1 MRRIN
6 LTIAEQLYEQTRWA
20 SFVTCRSVSDLLCEA
35 MSEWFINHSLSKR
48 GELMLVAAAEDEI
61 LAILEN
67 EDFEELEQVKSD
79 LGI

>member
-6 LTIAEQLYEQTRWA
+6 LTIDEQLYEQTRRA
-20 SFVTCRSVSDLLCEA
+20 SFITRRSISDLLREA
-35 MSEWFINHSLSKR
+35 MSEWFVNHSLSKR
-48 GELMLVAAAEDEI
+48 GELMLVAEEEDEI